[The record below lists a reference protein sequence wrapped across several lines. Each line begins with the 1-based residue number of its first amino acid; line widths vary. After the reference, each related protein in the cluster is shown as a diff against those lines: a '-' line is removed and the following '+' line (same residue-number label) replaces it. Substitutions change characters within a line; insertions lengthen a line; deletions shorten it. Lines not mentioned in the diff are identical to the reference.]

1 MPISLNE
8 IRRRAIEF
16 AKEWE
21 NESSEDAEAKSFWDG
36 FFSVMGVHRRRV
48 ATFEE
53 PVKKSDGHQ
62 GFIDLLWKGTLL
74 VEHKSRGR
82 DLDRAFQQ
90 ATDYFPGLKDSEL
103 PKYILVSDFE
113 RFRLYDLDD
122 AKEYDF
128 TLRELH
134 EKIDLF
140 GFITGYA
147 KREYKEEDPVN
158 IKAAEM
164 MGRLHDRLEAVGYT
178 GHALEVYLVRLLF
191 CLFADD
197 TGIFDKGIFQ
207 DYLRLKTNEDGSDL
221 AMHLAALFDTL
232 DRPEDKRFANLD
244 ESLRAFP
251 YVNGSLFKEPL
262 PTASFDAP
270 MRDAL
275 LACCDL
281 DWGKIS
287 PAVFGSL
294 FQSVMDADERR
305 QLGAHYTSEKNI
317 LKVIKPLFLDELWAE
332 YERIRSQPQKLLRFH
347 EKLGALRFLDPACGC
362 GNFLIIA
369 YRELRLLEMAV
380 LKQFVNKETNAVSL
394 NVESLMKVNVD
405 QFYGIEIDEF
415 ASQIA
420 RVAMWL
426 MDHQMNIVASAEFGH
441 YFRRL
446 PLTASATI
454 VHGNALRLN
463 WKEVIEPAKLSYIL
477 GNPPF
482 GGKKEQDEE
491 QKKDME
497 LVFGRIRGAGIL
509 DYVTAWYKKA
519 SEYMVENKNVSC
531 AYVST
536 NSITQGEQVGVLWS
550 DLEQYDTKI
559 FFAHRTFKWTN
570 EARGRAAVHC
580 VIIGFSLKENNIRTI
595 YDYEIPS
602 AEPHLIR
609 ARNINPYLIDA
620 PSIFIQKRS
629 KPISVE
635 IPEMNYGSMPIDD
648 GNLILS
654 KEERDTLVEVFP
666 GAEKYIRQYV
676 GGEEFIN
683 QTERYCLWLVGADPS
698 ILRDIPPILERVETN
713 RAYRLA
719 SNRAQTRELADHP
732 GIFGEIRQPE
742 TRYLLMP
749 KVSSESRYYI
759 PIGFCEPEVIASGTT
774 LIIPHATLFTLGII
788 QSEMHM
794 TWMRTVC
801 GRMKSDY
808 QYSAGIVYNNFPW
821 PEAVSEEKKKKI
833 EECAQTVL
841 DTRAKYPDASLAD
854 LYDPRTMP
862 ADLVRAHR
870 DLDKAVDLCYR
881 PQPFTTEAKRMEYL
895 FELYQKYT
903 AGLFVEKKTK
913 KAKV

>member
-1 MPISLNE
+1 MPTSLNE
-8 IRRRAIEF
+8 IRRRAVEF

-36 FFSVMGVHRRRV
+36 FFHVMGVHRRRV

-53 PVKKSDGHQ
+53 PVKKDDGRQ

-90 ATDYFPGLKDSEL
+90 ATDYFPGLKDAEL

-122 AKEYDF
+122 GKEHDF
-128 TLRELH
+128 TLRELPD
-134 EKIDLF
+134 KIHLF

-178 GHALEVYLVRLLF
+178 GHVLEVYLVRLLF

-207 DYLRLKTNEDGSDL
+207 DYLRLKTNQDGSDL
-221 AMHLAALFDTL
+221 AAHLAMLFDTL
-232 DRPEDKRFANLD
+232 DKSETDRLTNLD
-244 ESLRAFP
+244 ESLQAFP
-251 YVNGSLFKEPL
+251 YVNGSLFKESLPL
-262 PTASFDAP
+262 ASFDAP

-275 LACCDL
+275 LACCEL

-294 FQSVMDADERR
+294 FQSVMNADERR

-332 YERIRSQPQKLLRFH
+332 FERIKSQPQKLLRFH
-347 EKLGALRFLDPACGC
+347 EKLGTLRFLDPACGC

-369 YRELRLLEMAV
+369 YRELRLLEIAV
-380 LKQFVNKETNAVSL
+380 LKQFVNKETSAVSL
-394 NVESLMKVNVD
+394 SVESLMRVNVD

-426 MDHQMNIVASAEFGH
+426 MDHQMNMLASIEFGH

-454 VHGNALRLN
+454 AHGNALRLD
-463 WKEVIEPAKLSYIL
+463 WKEVVAPDKLSFIL

-482 GGKKEQDEE
+482 GGKKEQNEE
-491 QKKDME
+491 QKEDMA
-497 LVFGRIRGAGIL
+497 LVFCGLKGVGIL
-509 DYVTAWYKKA
+509 DYVTAWYVRA
-519 SEYMVENKNVSC
+519 AEYMSENKNIL
-531 AYVST
+531 AAFVST
-536 NSITQGEQVGVLWS
+536 NSITQGEQVGVLWPF
-550 DLEQYDTKI
+550 LLGKGIKI
-559 FFAHRTFKWTN
+559 GFAHRTFRWTS
-570 EARGRAAVHC
+570 EARGKAGVHC
-580 VIIGFSLKENNIRTI
+580 VIIGFSLNEIKEKKIF
-595 YDYEIPS
+595 DYSSEDGEANEYKAS
-602 AEPHLIR
+602 H
-609 ARNINPYLIDA
+609 INPYLVDA
-620 PSIFIQKRS
+620 PFFALENRR
-629 KPISVE
+629 KPITPVE
-635 IPEMNYGSMPIDD
+635 EVSYGSFALDD
-648 GNLILS
+648 GQLTLSEEERLTLILEAPECAKFIRPFIGGQELIH
-654 KEERDTLVEVFP
+654 KEKRF
-666 GAEKYIRQYV
+666 
-676 GGEEFIN
+676 
-683 QTERYCLWLVGADPS
+683 CLWLKDATPEDIRGFPS
-698 ILRDIPPILERVETN
+698 ILKRLEAVRSW
-713 RAYRLA
+713 RLK
-719 SNRAQTRELADHP
+719 SERENTRKIADTP
-732 GIFGEIRQPE
+732 YLFAEIRQPNSD
-742 TRYLLMP
+742 YLAFP
-749 KVSSESRYYI
+749 TVSSERRHYI
-759 PIGFCEPEVIASGTT
+759 PIAFLSKDVIASNQIYIVPNASRYSFGVLT
-774 LIIPHATLFTLGII
+774 
-788 QSEMHM
+788 SEMHM
-794 TWMRTVC
+794 AWVRNVC
-801 GRMKSDY
+801 GRIKSDFR
-808 QYSAGIVYNNFPW
+808 YSNSIVYNNFPW

-833 EECAQTVL
+833 EECAQVVL
-841 DTRAKYPDASLAD
+841 DTRAGYPDASLAD

-862 ADLVRAHR
+862 ADLVKAHR
-870 DLDKAVDLCYR
+870 ELDRAVDLAYR

-903 AGLFVEKKTK
+903 AGLFAAKKTK
-913 KAKV
+913 NAKI